1 MNIATSFIAIVSLL
15 LALATADTAT
25 KQQSEEKSPAAAQMA
40 PSKIALNHNE
50 TMVSDAPLAQEANLW
65 SRWVASVQAFFFS
78 RPLPGGCDDWGCGT
92 NHNETMVSDAP
103 LVQDASLWS
112 RWVTSVQAFFFSR
125 PIPGGCDEWG
135 CGTNHNET
143 MVSDAPLAQ
152 MNNAESVRQFQP
164 RVALWQPW
172 ENGSLEA
179 QL

>member
-15 LALATADTAT
+15 LAPATADTAT

-103 LVQDASLWS
+103 L
-112 RWVTSVQAFFFSR
+112 
-125 PIPGGCDEWG
+125 
-135 CGTNHNET
+135 
-143 MVSDAPLAQ
+143 AQ

>member
-25 KQQSEEKSPAAAQMA
+25 KQQSEEQSPAAAA
-40 PSKIALNHNE
+40 ATSPSKIALNHNE
-50 TMVSDAPLAQEANLW
+50 TMVSDAPLA
-65 SRWVASVQAFFFS
+65 
-78 RPLPGGCDDWGCGT
+78 
-92 NHNETMVSDAP
+92 
-103 LVQDASLWS
+103 QDASLWS

-152 MNNAESVRQFQP
+152 MNKAESVRQFQP

-172 ENGSLEA
+172 ENGSHFSKA